1 MLKLKIGAKVML
13 AVTVDK
19 QDRPVNG
26 QTENIEHIEFVQG
39 TVRKVYVNF
48 SDEQLVQAWDH
59 HI

>member
-1 MLKLKIGAKVML
+1 ML
-13 AVTVDK
+13 AVTVDI

-48 SDEQLVQAWDH
+48 SDEQLVQA
-59 HI
+59 